1 MVINF
6 NSHFFTFRVTRP
18 SPKQL
23 SSFVMDFNR
32 WSILWE
38 LCFGL
43 FALLI
48 VLGNFLTI
56 WIFLSQKFRKRAHV
70 LLISLAVADLLV
82 GLLSVPLYIV
92 ANLDTSALRRF
103 HASLYVDM
111 FTGLT
116 SIFTLA
122 VISLERMYAVA
133 WPLHHRTLPLRVYK
147 FAIVT
152 PWILAATVASIRV
165 LFNNG
170 LIAPAGFRVII
181 SLSLVVPT
189 LVICSAYCVIWWKPK
204 KWMDDQNHLM
214 QRETKLAKTLFLITG
229 ASLLTWLPFQIVN
242 MWPYLFVRIHPFG
255 IFYIIKLLQ
264 FSNSLVNVIIYPFRI
279 SEFKGALLR
288 MLPGF
293 VTSFRRKTNRSSTE
307 EVNETAI

>member
-1 MVINF
+1 
-6 NSHFFTFRVTRP
+6 
-18 SPKQL
+18 
-23 SSFVMDFNR
+23 MDFNS
-32 WSILWE
+32 WNILWE

-43 FALLI
+43 LALLI
-48 VLGNFLTI
+48 VLGNSLTI
-56 WIFLSQKFRKRAHV
+56 WIFLNQKICKRPHV
-70 LLISLAVADLLV
+70 LLVSLAVADLLV

-92 ANLDTSALRRF
+92 TGHFDTSAPWRV
-103 HASLYVDM
+103 HEYASLYVDI

-122 VISLERMYAVA
+122 VISLERMYVVA
-133 WPLHHRTLPLRVYK
+133 WPLHHRTLPLRAYK

-165 LFNNG
+165 LFDNG
-170 LIAPAGFRVII
+170 LIAPTGFRVII
-181 SLSLVVPT
+181 SLSLVAPT
-189 LVICSAYCVIWWKPK
+189 LVICSAYCVIWWKRK
-204 KWMDDQNHLM
+204 KWLDDQNHLM
-214 QRETKLAKTLFLITG
+214 QRETKLAKTLFLTTG

-255 IFYIIKLLQ
+255 IFFIIKLLQ

-293 VTSFRRKTNRSSTE
+293 VTSFRRETNRSSTE